1 MTPKQSMKYLMLR
14 RKTTMIKKSFE
25 LSVIKE
31 AKGKIEVN
39 FKEITKVSNYI
50 KTESTSLLTSVLE
63 AKLVGSEEVGKE
75 NIESQ
80 TGGSNE

>member
-1 MTPKQSMKYLMLR
+1 
-14 RKTTMIKKSFE
+14 MIKKSFE

-63 AKLVGSEEVGKE
+63 AKLVSSKEVGKE